1 MSDTRKDPVGG
12 TIAQTAPETL
22 AAKAQQPWMRM
33 MVLAC
38 FAGAFIAF
46 GSVISMVVQSG
57 LARSD
62 LGGGDAVGAVQLLS
76 GLAFS
81 VGLILVMIVGAEL
94 FTGNTMMVLPA
105 ATGALPVDR
114 MIRAWIVVWIGNLIG
129 SIVIALFFVAGGG
142 LQDGVGEAAASMV
155 ESKLAKSPLAVFCS
169 AILAN
174 MLVCLGVWMSMGA
187 TTIPAKILAITG
199 PIMVFVAAG
208 LEHSVANMSILPLGW
223 LAMPPESAAW
233 FAGIQNLVLSSLGN
247 LGGGAFLAIGL
258 AYGHNALRQEA

>member
-12 TIAQTAPETL
+12 AIAQAAPEAL

-33 MVLAC
+33 MVLAS

-46 GSVISMVVQSG
+46 GSVISMVAQSG
-57 LARSD
+57 LAQTG
-62 LGGGDAVGAVQLLS
+62 LGAGDAMGAVQLLS

-105 ATGALPVDR
+105 ATGALPVGR
-114 MIRAWIVVWIGNLIG
+114 MIRAWTIVWIGNLAG
-129 SIVIALFFVAGGG
+129 SVAVALFFVAGGG
-142 LQDGVGEAAASMV
+142 LEEGVGEAAASMV

-174 MLVCLGVWMSMGA
+174 MLVCLAVWMSMGA

-199 PIMVFVAAG
+199 PIMIFVAAG

-223 LAMPPESAAW
+223 LAMPSEGVAW
-233 FAGIQNLVLSSLGN
+233 LAGLQNLLLSSLGN
-247 LGGGAFLAIGL
+247 LVGGALLAVGL